1 MLRLN
6 WVVCLVRQVVAPFEG
21 YSPFWLV
28 GLIDGGQVQE
38 IIIFV
43 EPLEAPNP
51 DDDDVAERGR
61 QGLKPS
67 NRENERSPLGSRAN
81 VSIRQALVGRLG
93 RRGASSE
100 TGALLSR
107 RITFLKGETP
117 NAPFQ
122 EARHRCCRHRRRRRG
137 RHLRLRLVVRQRVG
151 LRQRQGLH
159 RPGDHRRR
167 HGEPLG

>member
-61 QGLKPS
+61 QGLKTKQP
-67 NRENERSPLGSRAN
+67 
-81 VSIRQALVGRLG
+81 
-93 RRGASSE
+93 
-100 TGALLSR
+100 
-107 RITFLKGETP
+107 
-117 NAPFQ
+117 
-122 EARHRCCRHRRRRRG
+122 
-137 RHLRLRLVVRQRVG
+137 
-151 LRQRQGLH
+151 
-159 RPGDHRRR
+159 
-167 HGEPLG
+167 